1 MKFLVALMALGCTVG
16 SAHAEQ
22 TVREITW
29 TGSLPDGAER
39 GPQGSGSVTVTSM
52 SDGGLT
58 VTLLELEEPGITKL
72 RYALKGR
79 VRYEKVDGKGFV
91 EMWNV
96 FDDGRYFTRTN
107 LDQGPMRA
115 ISGSS
120 GWRDIVLPFDATGG
134 NAPPKG
140 LVINVV
146 LPGRGMVTL
155 SAMTLVELEQGEWP
169 SGSGV
174 MSGLWGGIAGAVVG
188 TLCGLLGWLGGK
200 GQAKTLV
207 LFGFRAMMT
216 AGAVALVIGIWS
228 FMKGAG
234 YDLYYPLVLIGGI
247 SFLVSIS
254 ALPRLHRR
262 YEAIELRRMSAL
274 DA

>member
-1 MKFLVALMALGCTVG
+1 MRFLVALMALGCYVG
-16 SAHAEQ
+16 SAHAEE

-29 TGSLPDGAER
+29 TGSLPEGAER
-39 GPQGSGSVTVTSM
+39 GPEGSGSVTVTSM
-52 SDGGLT
+52 SDEGLT

-91 EMWNV
+91 KMWNV
-96 FDDGRYFTRTN
+96 FDEGRYFTRTN

-115 ISGSS
+115 ITGSS

-134 NAPPKG
+134 NAPPKE

-146 LPGRGMVTL
+146 LPGRGKVTL
-155 SAMTLVELEQGEWP
+155 SPMTLVELEEGESP
-169 SGSGV
+169 FGSGA

-188 TLCGLLGWLGGK
+188 ILGGLLGWLGGT
-200 GQAKTLV
+200 GRAKTLV
-207 LFGFRAMMT
+207 LLGFRAMMT

-234 YDLYYPLVLIGGI
+234 YDVYYPLLLIGGI

-254 ALPRLHRR
+254 ALPRLQKR